1 MSSQMSTSSSNSAAR
16 IEPGKS
22 SPFEL
27 EAQLLN
33 GVGGIYQISL
43 PGITEA
49 VTESSPDDTARKSG
63 MTLLA
68 HGLDPETAGGYI
80 SWIVKS
86 LNAIP
91 EPDYQEVAHVTGNHI
106 GIVDFGLLYG
116 VEVNFPESLTV
127 AYRLTTT
134 SCKYAGRIKE
144 AITQVVE
151 QAQAVAESHLGSGFN
166 EVKIITPADDPRI
179 PNWTRSDPS
188 AGCQT
193 CVGQA
198 VTFHMYRVV
207 VGELTDR
214 GMANS
219 VLGVENAERAFR
231 EREHLL
237 SAPGGLEEI
246 AKYERGLADFRAQ
259 GRKRAQELFGSK

>member
-1 MSSQMSTSSSNSAAR
+1 MSLPMSNSSSNATPSYV
-16 IEPGKS
+16 PMS
-22 SPFEL
+22 HSPFEL
-27 EAQLLN
+27 EALLHS
-33 GVGGIYQISL
+33 GAQGIYEISL
-43 PGITEA
+43 PGVAEA
-49 VTESSPDDTARKSG
+49 MTDSSPESSQRSG
-63 MTLLA
+63 MMFFA
-68 HGLDPETAGGYI
+68 RGLEPETAGEYV
-80 SWIVKS
+80 SWIVQS

-127 AYRLTTT
+127 AYRLTTD
-134 SCKYAGRIKE
+134 SCKYAATIKA
-144 AITQVVE
+144 AIVQVVH
-151 QAQAVAESHLGSGFN
+151 QAQALAENHLGSGFK
-166 EVKIITPADDPRI
+166 EVKIITPAEDPRI
-179 PNWTRSDPS
+179 PNWLRSDPS

-214 GMANS
+214 GMARS
-219 VLGVENAERAFR
+219 VLGVESAERAFR

-237 SAPGGLEEI
+237 SAPGGLDEIKRYEE
-246 AKYERGLADFRAQ
+246 ELANFREQ
-259 GRKRAQELFGSK
+259 GRKRAQELFGRR